1 MKYTLENQTL
11 TLYFSGEIN
20 SSNAD
25 EIEQNVDS
33 ILSSSA
39 FSTVLVDLG
48 EVPYVS
54 SAGLRIFVRIRQQCD
69 DVSLINAPG
78 VVYEVLEMV
87 GLPNL
92 MRVEKKKD

>member
-1 MKYTLENQTL
+1 MKHTLENQTL
-11 TLYFSGEIN
+11 TLYFDGEIN
-20 SSNAD
+20 SYNAD
-25 EIEQNVDS
+25 EIEKEVDR
-33 ILSSSA
+33 IISSVSFTA
-39 FSTVLVDLG
+39 VLVDLG

-69 DVSLINAPG
+69 DVSLINAQG
-78 VVYEVLEMV
+78 VVYEVLEMA